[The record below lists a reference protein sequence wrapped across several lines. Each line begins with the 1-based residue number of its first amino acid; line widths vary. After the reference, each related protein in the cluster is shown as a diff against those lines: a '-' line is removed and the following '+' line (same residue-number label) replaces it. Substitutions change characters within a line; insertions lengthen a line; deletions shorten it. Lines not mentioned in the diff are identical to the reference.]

1 MFISRG
7 IQSEQRESYFYD
19 DFNYTA
25 NPVTQKS
32 YLWQTLNGTPAAA
45 ASAYYFSAARSTMA
59 TVGETMTDYVRVQA
73 VITTNGTGRSCL
85 MLFSTDA
92 PFTSPVAFLVV
103 RTGTAGF
110 QFYSQTSLTAL
121 GTARG
126 TNYAYTAVAGDV
138 ITAEYN
144 PADSTFRGY
153 VNSVERCAW
162 VNGSGATITVGKGR
176 RHHGLNSNLDNS
188 SGVRWDSA
196 TIFDAKPPSIVLVAE
211 GAGSRATGSSA
222 TLATSHSLN
231 VTQTS
236 INHMLIVSVVS
247 STGSNVADSGA
258 TVTYNGVSMTLIS
271 SQHLG
276 SSTSRA
282 WQGTYYLFNPPTGN
296 NTVQVTSTG
305 TAVKTAVAC
314 QSLLYRGVKTLANV
328 GSAAT
333 LGVTITG
340 DMGQDVFIL
349 CASNGASMGTISS
362 PARMSYTAGSAVT
375 GVGDYIGV
383 ADLRSLGQSTT
394 ATFGGTVST
403 PGIIVTQLFP
413 A

>member
-1 MFISRG
+1 MFITRG
-7 IQSEQRESYFYD
+7 VHSEQTESFFYD
-19 DFNYTA
+19 DFNYSA
-25 NPVTQKS
+25 NPATQKS
-32 YLWQTLNGTPAAA
+32 ELWQTLNGTPAAA
-45 ASAYYFSAARSTMA
+45 GANYFSAARSTIA
-59 TVGETMTDYVRVQA
+59 TVGETVSDYIRVQGT
-73 VITTNGTGRSCL
+73 ITLNGTGRSSL

-103 RTGTAGF
+103 RTGTNGL

-126 TNYAYTAVAGDV
+126 TNYTTALAAGDV
-138 ITAEYN
+138 VTAEYN
-144 PADSTFRGY
+144 PTDSTFRGY

-176 RHHGLNSNLDNS
+176 RHHGLNSNMDNS

-196 TIFDAKPPSIVLVAE
+196 QIYDAKPASIILVTE
-211 GAGSRATGSSA
+211 GPGSRATGSSA

-231 VTQTS
+231 VTETS

-247 STGSNVADSGA
+247 STGTNVADSGA
-258 TVTYNGVSMTLIS
+258 TVTYNGVAMTLIS
-271 SQHLG
+271 SQHLMQNT
-276 SSTSRA
+276 TSRA

-314 QSLLYRGVKTLANV
+314 QSLLYRGVRTLANV
-328 GSAAT
+328 GAAAS
-333 LGVTITG
+333 LGVIITG
-340 DMGQDVFIL
+340 DIRQDVFIL
-349 CASNGASMGTISS
+349 CGSNATAMGTISS

-375 GVGDYIGV
+375 GVGDYIAV
-383 ADLRSLGQSTT
+383 ADLRSVGQTTT
-394 ATFGGTVST
+394 ATFGGTVGT
-403 PGIIVTQLFP
+403 PGVIVTQLIP